1 VWNCFRKLFL
11 SSKTEKGTKQVL
23 SVCRTVYKF
32 CAFNYSWYL
41 FPVMAWLEMRMHL
54 WIQSAPRIWSS
65 DGKQKLVPASMQ
77 IPWLLILTG
86 IVCALLFE
94 WFVFVWFSFCWMS
107 AFLFC
112 SDGKLEIVVP
122 SFVHYLEV
130 LEGADGDKMPG
141 KRMWGF
147 TIFLI
152 VVGLGWWCRW
162 AWDIYRG

>member
-1 VWNCFRKLFL
+1 MWNCFRKLFL

-77 IPWLLILTG
+77 TPWLLILTG
-86 IVCALLFE
+86 KLFMCFAFWVICVCVIFILLNVCL
-94 WFVFVWFSFCWMS
+94 FVLQWWEAWDCGSV
-107 AFLFC
+107 FC
-112 SDGKLEIVVP
+112 SLP
-122 SFVHYLEV
+122 
-130 LEGADGDKMPG
+130 
-141 KRMWGF
+141 WGSRRC
-147 TIFLI
+147 
-152 VVGLGWWCRW
+152 WWGQNAR
-162 AWDIYRG
+162 